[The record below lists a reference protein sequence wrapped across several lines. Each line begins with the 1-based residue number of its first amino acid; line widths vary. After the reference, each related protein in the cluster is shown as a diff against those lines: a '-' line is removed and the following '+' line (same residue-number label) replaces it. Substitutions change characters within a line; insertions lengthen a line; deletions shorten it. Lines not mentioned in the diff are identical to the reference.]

1 LIVSKKSRMPRT
13 ASLLATCI
21 AFGAATCLLGACR
34 TTFPGNCLEP
44 QTTNTAAGD
53 GGTPTT
59 PTNGVDEN
67 GDVCVPAPVAAS
79 GTPVQEPSR
88 QPAMDPS
95 AAPAS
100 AVTAG
105 ADQPASR
112 PDPTGAT
119 DNGQVVTQAP
129 DPSGTPPAATDET
142 QVGELLQRY
151 YDDFATG
158 DWTRL
163 RQHFWPDATLV
174 TIRSPGLGAPP
185 SVVVLSI
192 GDYIVRHGNGGSRG
206 SKLRIELDTRRI
218 ESVGSIASA
227 ITHYRAI
234 DSSGQEEQSWRGAD
248 LFSLV
253 RHEGQWRIASLVFE
267 GANFGK

>member
-1 LIVSKKSRMPRT
+1 MKFRMHRTSPRF
-13 ASLLATCI
+13 ATWLVL
-21 AFGAATCLLGACR
+21 GAASYLVGACR
-34 TTFPGNCLEP
+34 TTFSGVGLEP

-53 GGTPTT
+53 GGAPTT
-59 PTNGVDEN
+59 PRNGVDEN
-67 GDVCVPAPVAAS
+67 GEVCVPAPVAAS
-79 GTPVQEPSR
+79 GTPAQDPSQ
-88 QPAMDPS
+88 QPGMDPS

-112 PDPTGAT
+112 PDPAGAT
-119 DNGQVVTQAP
+119 DSVQVGAQTPV
-129 DPSGTPPAATDET
+129 PSGTPPAATDEA

-158 DWTRL
+158 DWSRL

-206 SKLRIELDTRRI
+206 SRLRIELDTRRI